1 LRESY
6 YCGGDEIGTALGY
19 NNNKPAYPKLLENQ
33 EITSANFKSILY
45 EYQATRN
52 SNITITIL
60 EKIKIDT
67 SSSINCSN
75 RENRIYVSFCNGKR
89 SVEADSS
96 YQLRDIAIGQIYSK
110 SYSANIK
117 YFINISSREDEC
129 TLKINLKSSAL

>member
-1 LRESY
+1 MRESY
-6 YCGGDEIGTALGY
+6 YCGGDEIGTALGF

-75 RENRIYVSFCNGKR
+75 RENRI
-89 SVEADSS
+89 
-96 YQLRDIAIGQIYSK
+96 
-110 SYSANIK
+110 
-117 YFINISSREDEC
+117 
-129 TLKINLKSSAL
+129 